1 MEEEISSLYRVI
13 QEARVT
19 KAELE
24 EQMEM
29 MRQELR
35 TLEQNHEQVESSA
48 QLQGLNLTLISPLV
62 PVSLARVP

>member
-1 MEEEISSLYRVI
+1 MEEEISSLHRVI

-29 MRQELR
+29 MRAELR
-35 TLEQNHEQVESSA
+35 TLEQNHEQVESSKP
-48 QLQGLNLTLISPLV
+48 SP
-62 PVSLARVP
+62 